1 MLFFVNVVC
10 GCLLLQ
16 TSQIVFPARALQT
29 EECSEEDKRLKTK
42 VFFLGGCVW
51 GGCLHLS
58 VIIKRSAFFS
68 LHPSLML
75 SLHQGQNAYT
85 TMEKQGERRG
95 ENLWGEKLQG
105 EFEKR

>member
-1 MLFFVNVVC
+1 ML
-10 GCLLLQ
+10 
-16 TSQIVFPARALQT
+16 PLQT

-42 VFFLGGCVW
+42 VFFLGG
-51 GGCLHLS
+51 GGG

-85 TMEKQGERRG
+85 TLEKQGERRG

-105 EFEKR
+105 EFEKKIRGG